1 MKNKPVIGVIGG
13 GQLGRMFIEEALRY
27 NIECIIVDADK
38 DCPASVIA
46 HDHIVGSIAEAG
58 PIRRLGEVA
67 DVLTY
72 EIEHIFTEPL
82 FQLQKEGKTL
92 IPSPQILK
100 IVQDKGLQKQF
111 YADHKIPT
119 AKFQLVN
126 NETEW
131 AAVIK
136 SFRWKKFVAKS
147 RKEGYDGRGVQVMQ
161 ATDVIVDGKIPFN
174 VPAVLEAFIEC
185 KKEVSIIVARDQ
197 KGNLNCFPPVEM
209 EFDPVAN
216 LVTMLVCPATLKKK
230 QLDKAN
236 KIAMKVVECMSGVG
250 IFAIELFLDHN
261 DKWFVNEMAPR
272 PHNSGHH
279 TIEACYTSQ
288 YEQLLRILLDLP
300 LGSTDIIKPAVMI
313 NILGA
318 SDFSGPYYF
327 SGYDDILKIPG
338 VYVHLYGKKVS
349 RPMRKLGHITIL
361 GNTVNDA
368 KQKAKLVRQH
378 FSIRKWERKAEQDV

>member
-1 MKNKPVIGVIGG
+1 MFSFQTSPFGILNSILCVFANPLRPLHWRRSAADLMKNKPVIGVIGG

-27 NIECIIVDADK
+27 NIDCIIVDADK

-72 EIEHIFTEPL
+72 EIEHIYTAPL

-92 IPSPQILK
+92 IPSPQILQ

-111 YADHKIPT
+111 YADHNIPT

-147 RKEGYDGRGVQVMQ
+147 RKEGYDGKGVQVMN
-161 ATDVIVDGKIPFN
+161 ADDVLKLGNIPFKT
-174 VPAVLEAFIEC
+174 PAVLEAFIDC
-185 KKEVSIIVARDQ
+185 KKEISIIVARDKQ
-197 KGNLNCFPPVEM
+197 GAITCFPPVEM

-216 LVTMLVCPATLKKK
+216 LVTMLVCPASLKKNLLK
-230 QLDKAN
+230 KATE
-236 KIAMKVVECMSGVG
+236 IATHLVESMSGVG
-250 IFAIELFLDHN
+250 LFAIELILDHA
-261 DKWFVNEMAPR
+261 DRW
-272 PHNSGHH
+272 
-279 TIEACYTSQ
+279 Y
-288 YEQLLRILLDLP
+288 
-300 LGSTDIIKPAVMI
+300 
-313 NILGA
+313 
-318 SDFSGPYYF
+318 
-327 SGYDDILKIPG
+327 
-338 VYVHLYGKKVS
+338 
-349 RPMRKLGHITIL
+349 
-361 GNTVNDA
+361 
-368 KQKAKLVRQH
+368 
-378 FSIRKWERKAEQDV
+378 